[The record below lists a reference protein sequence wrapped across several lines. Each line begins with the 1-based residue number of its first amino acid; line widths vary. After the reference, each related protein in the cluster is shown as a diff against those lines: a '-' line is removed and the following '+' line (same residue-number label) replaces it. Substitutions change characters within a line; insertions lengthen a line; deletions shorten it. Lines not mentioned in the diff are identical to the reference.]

1 MIKVNNVQYNWSHY
15 PDGTLNMSN
24 DISVSRITNITWL
37 YENQEEQIVV
47 FNLVKWLRK
56 NNHYKVDTI
65 NLLLPYLPNA
75 RMDRI
80 DKSNPCEIFTLKYF
94 CEFINELHFD
104 TVEVLDA
111 HSNVSLA
118 LINNIQTSDI
128 QNLIDVAVDLYNPDI
143 VFYPDEGAMKRYSK
157 LLNMPYCFGIKNRDW
172 QSGKIL
178 GLDVIANGMDIINKK
193 VLIIDDICSKGG
205 TFYNSAKKLR
215 GLGAKDVALY
225 VSHCENNIFKGE
237 FADNK
242 VNLLDSGMV
251 SHIYTTDSILT
262 EQDKRITYVWRMR

>member
-178 GLDVIANGMDIINKK
+178 GLDVIANGIDIINKK

-251 SHIYTTDSILT
+251 SHVYTTDSILT